1 MATPQLRRDGPSAHP
16 RQPASKVPEKI
27 TVYFWI
33 IKILTTAMGE
43 AFADF
48 LALRYGPV
56 VTGVAGTVVFAAALA
71 LQFRTRR
78 YRVWIYWFAVVM
90 VAVWGTMVADGLHI
104 ELHVPYAAS
113 STFFAVCLAVI
124 FAAWYAAERTLSIHS
139 ITTPRREVFYWA
151 TVIATFALGT
161 ALGDLTATTLGLG
174 FLASGILFTVVIAIP
189 AVAYWKLRMNAVLA
203 FWFAY
208 VVTRPLG
215 ASYADW
221 LGVPAAHGGVGLG
234 RGLVALILTVFIVGF
249 VGFLAVT
256 RKDIAPS
263 AVTAPQRA
271 QAPARHRR

>member
-271 QAPARHRR
+271 PAPARHRR